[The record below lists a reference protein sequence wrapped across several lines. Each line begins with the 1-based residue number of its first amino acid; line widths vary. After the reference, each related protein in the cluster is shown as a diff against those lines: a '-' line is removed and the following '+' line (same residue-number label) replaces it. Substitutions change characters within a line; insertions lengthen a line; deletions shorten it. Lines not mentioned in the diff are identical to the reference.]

1 MNTIRLILVWLA
13 GLSPFVLAG
22 FSAAVAQN
30 PVVVVGA
37 VISQTGAH
45 AELAQ
50 QYGKGL
56 DLWRDEVNAAGGL
69 LGRQVVLRV
78 LDDGSQALRAGPLY
92 AQLIADEKV
101 DLLVGPYG
109 SAATL
114 VAASEAERARRV
126 MVNGAGP
133 AAATHARAPRYLFQS
148 TLPYTAYGSEALQA
162 AREASLRRIFIV
174 ARDDVASREAAEA
187 LRNAA
192 AAQELEVS
200 QIEVYR
206 PGTLDYA
213 VQVARAR
220 AAQADAWIAFG
231 DVRDAAEMVKTF
243 KRLDYAPGFFF
254 AQGAAHPRF
263 IKLVGQDA
271 EWSLGAADFDPR
283 LGGPA
288 RRFADAFFAKFNV
301 PPGLAAAEGYAAG
314 SVLGAAVRA
323 AGALSQEALRSALV
337 ELQTTTVLGEYRV
350 APESGAQIGARPRLV
365 QIRRGRPQLGTP
377 LLPYPQWDERTLIK

>member
-1 MNTIRLILVWLA
+1 LNTIRLVLVWLA
-13 GLSPFVLAG
+13 IAATAALA
-22 FSAAVAQN
+22 QQ

-50 QYGKGL
+50 EYARGL

-69 LGRQVVLRV
+69 LGRRVELRV

-92 AQLIADEKV
+92 AYLIQEEKV

-109 SAATL
+109 SAATI
-114 VAASEAERARRV
+114 VAAAETERARRV

-133 AAATHARAPRYLFQS
+133 AAAAHARGPRYLFQS
-148 TLPYTAYGSEALQA
+148 ALPYASYGMEVLQTAIDAGLQ
-162 AREASLRRIFIV
+162 RLFVV

-192 AAQELEVS
+192 AAQELTVNV
-200 QIEVYR
+200 IEVYK
-206 PGTLDYA
+206 PGTVDYV

-220 AAQADAWIAFG
+220 AAKADAWIAFG

-243 KRLDYAPGFFF
+243 KRLDYAPKLFF

-263 IKLVGQDA
+263 IALLGQDA

-283 LGGPA
+283 LGGLA
-288 RRFADAFFAKFNV
+288 RQFAKAYAAKFDV

-314 SVLGAAVRA
+314 SVLAAGVLAAGTFAQESLRA
-323 AGALSQEALRSALV
+323 ALAEI
-337 ELQTTTVLGEYRV
+337 ETTTVLGEYRV
-350 APESGAQIGARPRLV
+350 APESGVQIGARPRVV
-365 QIRRGRPQLGTP
+365 QIRLGRPQLGTP
-377 LLPYPQWDERTLIK
+377 LLPYPQWDERALIQ